1 MSELDVFHKTHRR
14 KGGAGEFVS
23 ERAKRT
29 VVGPQCSG
37 YLHHLEVVLAQH
49 AQYLESL
56 LTVAELCF
64 VSTSF
69 FRRASRNVWRRLVI
83 RR

>member
-1 MSELDVFHKTHRR
+1 VSELEVFNKTHRR
-14 KGGAGEFVS
+14 KGGTGEFVS

-29 VVGPQCSG
+29 VVGPQCLG
-37 YLHHLEVVLAQH
+37 YLHHLEVIGRQH
-49 AQYLESL
+49 AKCLESL

-69 FRRASRNVWRRLVI
+69 FRRASRNVWRRLAI
-83 RR
+83 RT